1 MATPLSADQLL
12 DEARK
17 LVRISETLVT
27 IMRMLPLETRVK
39 LIEKFRRSGSLERNN
54 ETWLLEFQFNFHSI
68 NNGWLLR
75 TPREWSLA
83 VEAYLDQQQL
93 HDRCIEN
100 LGKRE

>member
-1 MATPLSADQLL
+1 MANPLSADQQL

-39 LIEKFRRSGSLERNN
+39 LIEKFRRSGSSEMNN
-54 ETWLLEFQFNFHSI
+54 ETWFPWLLEFQSNFHSI
-68 NNGWLLR
+68 NHGWLLR

-83 VEAYLDQQQL
+83 VEAYLD
-93 HDRCIEN
+93 
-100 LGKRE
+100 

>member
-27 IMRMLPLETRVK
+27 IMRELPVQTRAK
-39 LIEKFRRSGSLERNN
+39 LIEKFSRSDSLEMNN
-54 ETWLLEFQFNFHSI
+54 ETWFPWLLEFHNNFHSI
-68 NNGWLLR
+68 NHGWLLN

-83 VEAYLDQQQL
+83 VEAYLD
-93 HDRCIEN
+93 
-100 LGKRE
+100 